1 MSEVELAVHPIAR
14 TDVEDFLFAE
24 AELLDEWRLPEW
36 LELFTDDAI
45 YYVPAT
51 DLAVDASPDNNLF
64 YVADDRF
71 RLSERVKRLMKRTA
85 HAEFRDGYV
94 FRQQPVSSGAGQ
106 RHVQDQG
113 KALPS
118 RQRRSSRPGARQHH
132 SVKVTPG
139 MDKKLKNNVAVVT
152 GAARGIGL
160 AIAERL
166 ARDGARLVVAD
177 LDEAELDKATEHLIK
192 EFGAEV
198 ASYAGDL
205 SSESVAKGTIDL
217 AVDRFGRLDVLVNN
231 AGGGIIRAFA
241 EHTPETLRTTID
253 RNLWTVLWCSWHAI
267 PKMRANSYGRIVNLG
282 ADSVRNGLWDH
293 AAYNAA
299 KGGVHGLTTGMA
311 REFARDGITVN
322 TVAPCAVN
330 TPQMVA
336 ITKRDPA
343 LAAKFVS
350 VIPMGRPAEMEEVAS
365 MVSYLASAE
374 ASFVTGQVISV
385 NGGSTML

>member
-1 MSEVELAVHPIAR
+1 MSRKL
-14 TDVEDFLFAE
+14 
-24 AELLDEWRLPEW
+24 
-36 LELFTDDAI
+36 
-45 YYVPAT
+45 
-51 DLAVDASPDNNLF
+51 
-64 YVADDRF
+64 
-71 RLSERVKRLMKRTA
+71 
-85 HAEFRDGYV
+85 
-94 FRQQPVSSGAGQ
+94 
-106 RHVQDQG
+106 QD
-113 KALPS
+113 
-118 RQRRSSRPGARQHH
+118 
-132 SVKVTPG
+132 
-139 MDKKLKNNVAVVT
+139 NVAVVT

-166 ARDGARLVVAD
+166 ARDGAKLVIAD
-177 LDEAELDKATEHLIK
+177 LDAAELEKAKLHLSK
-192 EFGAEV
+192 EFGTEV
-198 ASYAGDL
+198 ASHAGDL
-205 SSESVAKGTIDL
+205 SSENVARDTIQL
-217 AVDRFGRLDVLVNN
+217 ALDRFGKLDILVNN
-231 AGGGIIRAFA
+231 AGGGIIKAFVD
-241 EHTPETLRTTID
+241 HTPETLKTTID
-253 RNLWTVLWCSWHAI
+253 RNLWTVLWCSWYAV
-267 PKMRANSYGRIVNLG
+267 PQMRAKAYGRIINMG

-330 TPQMVA
+330 TPQMVE
-336 ITKRDPA
+336 ITKRDPV

>member
-1 MSEVELAVHPIAR
+1 
-14 TDVEDFLFAE
+14 
-24 AELLDEWRLPEW
+24 
-36 LELFTDDAI
+36 
-45 YYVPAT
+45 
-51 DLAVDASPDNNLF
+51 
-64 YVADDRF
+64 
-71 RLSERVKRLMKRTA
+71 
-85 HAEFRDGYV
+85 
-94 FRQQPVSSGAGQ
+94 
-106 RHVQDQG
+106 
-113 KALPS
+113 
-118 RQRRSSRPGARQHH
+118 
-132 SVKVTPG
+132 
-139 MDKKLKNNVAVVT
+139 MDKKLRNNVAMVT
-152 GAARGIGL
+152 GAAKGIGL

-166 ARDGARLVVAD
+166 AKDGAKLVLAD
-177 LDEAELDKATEHLIK
+177 LDEAGLKQASAHLVGQ
-192 EFGAEV
+192 FDTEV
-198 ASYAGDL
+198 ASQAGDL
-205 SSESVAKGTIDL
+205 ADQAIAGKTIALASE
-217 AVDRFGRLDVLVNN
+217 RFGRLDILVNN
-231 AGGGIIRAFA
+231 AGGGIIKPFA
-241 EHTPETLRTTID
+241 EHTPETLKTTID
-253 RNLWTVLWCSWHAI
+253 RNLWTVLWCSWYAI
-267 PKMRANSYGRIVNLG
+267 PTMRKQGYGRIINLG

-336 ITKRDPA
+336 ITKSQPA